1 LDPNLSLSVGFAQSL
16 KKNLISR
23 FGRVPS
29 ASFVA
34 NNFNLRAYETQTIT
48 RETARKWLTGM
59 SFPEGGRLKVLA
71 EWLNLDVNEILGV
84 KTKGAAKNVSTSPIK
99 REELFSQKILDALS
113 SQIAVIDRSGQIIQ
127 VNKAWRD
134 FALGNAAPADSDFF
148 EKYNYLEVC
157 ERARGK
163 GAEKANEMAA
173 GIRSVLKKDIPEY
186 VLKYPCHAPSKKR
199 WFVARVTQMEV
210 ATKPYAI
217 ITHESV
223 SESNYRKLDFT
234 NLASIDTHL
243 ET

>member
-1 LDPNLSLSVGFAQSL
+1 MDPNASLSIGFAQSL
-16 KKNLISR
+16 KKTLISR
-23 FGRVPS
+23 FGKVPS

-34 NNFNLRAYETQTIT
+34 NNFNLRTYETQTIT

-71 EWLNLDVNEILGV
+71 EWLNLDVNEFLGV
-84 KTKGAAKNVSTSPIK
+84 KNRGGSKNASNSPIK

-127 VNKAWRD
+127 VNKAWKD
-134 FALGNAAPADSDFF
+134 FALGNEAPEDSDFF
-148 EKYNYLEVC
+148 EKYNYLNVC

-163 GAEKANEMAA
+163 GSEQAHAMATGVRA
-173 GIRSVLKKDIPEY
+173 VLKKDIAEF

-210 ATKPYAI
+210 AAKPYAI
-217 ITHESV
+217 ISHETV
-223 SESNYRKLDFT
+223 SESNYRKLDFSNQANT
-234 NLASIDTHL
+234 ANDL
-243 ET
+243 EI